1 MKSTFSENEYRKNVA
16 HAWRC
21 ATAFELQYRI
31 LLMESAASPKALRE
45 ANRRMIQA
53 ERDLVCAIGGDP
65 NATLQNSKDE
75 QDESHSS

>member
-1 MKSTFSENEYRKNVA
+1 MKSTCSENEYRKNVA

-21 ATAFELQYRI
+21 ATTTELQYDIR
-31 LLMESAASPKALRE
+31 LMESMASWETLRE
-45 ANRRMIQA
+45 AKCRMLQA